1 MQRAPQIRK
10 LWRHN
15 SVTLEKIF
23 MLLLEVSIFFKY
35 KFLGNMNMLFEIDF
49 ETFEWLT
56 VKKKNDI

>member
-23 MLLLEVSIFFKY
+23 TLLLEVSIFLNIFGEHE
-35 KFLGNMNMLFEIDF
+35 LGIILKWFCNF
-49 ETFEWLT
+49 LT
-56 VKKKNDI
+56 VNKKKDI

>member
-56 VKKKNDI
+56 VKKNDI